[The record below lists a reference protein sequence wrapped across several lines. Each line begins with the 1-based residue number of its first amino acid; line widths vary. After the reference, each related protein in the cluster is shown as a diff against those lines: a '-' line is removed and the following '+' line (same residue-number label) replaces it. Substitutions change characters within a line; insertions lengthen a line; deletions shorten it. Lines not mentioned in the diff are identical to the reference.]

1 MDGSDADVAR
11 ARPDTAC
18 AAAAPSRGR
27 CTGAG
32 EESARE
38 KEGREE
44 GGKEEG
50 AREEEGGQ
58 EEDREEGRE
67 KESAGQEE
75 GRQEEDREAGRQE
88 EGAGQEEGC
97 EEEREVAHLKRPGPP
112 GRFSTAPP
120 DSQRHMSARAMISM
134 ARAAASV
141 ASAGLFVAL
150 LAGCAEQGP
159 HPIALVGATI
169 IDGSGGP
176 ARSDMVVVV
185 HGNKIETVVPR
196 AGFKIPKTALVVDV
210 SATSWIIP
218 GLIDAHAHTA
228 GWALPRYVAFG
239 VTTVRD
245 LHSNQDS
252 ILSLARAGR
261 AGHVFGPRIFT
272 AGAMID
278 GVPAT
283 YSDATAVK
291 NDDEARRAVD
301 ARIVAGV
308 EYLKTYTRITP
319 ELLKAILDEAGNFRT
334 TVAAHLGLTDAITA
348 ATMGV
353 HSIEHM
359 TGVPEATLAKP
370 EPLYA
375 AHRQGFFPGW
385 TAFEKSWAGLDSA
398 ALARTAVKLAE
409 TRVVMVPTLGLH
421 ETFSRLDDP
430 EVLASPDLKL
440 VPDSELARWNVPD
453 MIARAGWKTADFAA
467 FRASRANQDLFL
479 REFRSAGGTIA
490 AGTDASIQ
498 MMVPGASEHDEMALL
513 VAAGP
518 HPRRRAAGR
527 DPERGQAPGRRL
539 AGQRG
544 AGQGRRPGH
553 PPADPLADI
562 ANTRKIDR
570 VMLRGLL
577 YQRGLDPDPLVARM
591 ALVRLVLGWMAVW
604 LLFLV
609 WESGG
614 GARWPAARASRG
626 GSSCAGRL
634 GPTSSRRCSS
644 RSSPALWFASLGH
657 GGWWLLFGLI
667 GLLVDWA
674 AWMRVADMNETHF
687 PPLVHVLLGGIRGAA
702 AGGVLSLLLL

>member
-1 MDGSDADVAR
+1 MTMRR
-11 ARPDTAC
+11 AIRSSLCLLAAGL
-18 AAAAPSRGR
+18 AAAGCRPAP
-27 CTGAG
+27 
-32 EESARE
+32 
-38 KEGREE
+38 K
-44 GGKEEG
+44 
-50 AREEEGGQ
+50 
-58 EEDREEGRE
+58 DR
-67 KESAGQEE
+67 
-75 GRQEEDREAGRQE
+75 
-88 EGAGQEEGC
+88 
-97 EEEREVAHLKRPGPP
+97 
-112 GRFSTAPP
+112 
-120 DSQRHMSARAMISM
+120 
-134 ARAAASV
+134 
-141 ASAGLFVAL
+141 
-150 LAGCAEQGP
+150 
-159 HPIALVGATI
+159 IALVGATV

-176 ARSDMVVVV
+176 AKPDMVVVV
-185 HGNKIETVVPR
+185 HGTKIETVAPR

-210 SATSWIIP
+210 RNEWIIP

-228 GWALPRYVAFG
+228 RWALTRYAAFG

-252 ILSLARAGR
+252 ILSLREQVALGNI
-261 AGHVFGPRIFT
+261 FGPTIFT

-283 YSDATAVK
+283 YGDATAVK

-308 EYLKTYTRITP
+308 EYLKVYTRITP
-319 ELLKAILDEAGNFRT
+319 GLLKAILDEASNFRT

-375 AHRQGFFPGW
+375 AHRQGLFPGW

-398 ALARTAVKLAE
+398 ALAHTAVKLAE

-479 REFRSAGGTIA
+479 REFRAAGGTIA

-513 VAAGP
+513 VAAGLTP
-518 HPRRRAAGR
+518 GDALLAATRNGAELLGADSLGRVAAGKVA
-527 DPERGQAPGRRL
+527 DL
-539 AGQRG
+539 VILL
-544 AGQGRRPGH
+544 
-553 PPADPLADI
+553 ADPLADI

-577 YQRGLDPDPLVARM
+577 VN
-591 ALVRLVLGWMAVW
+591 
-604 LLFLV
+604 
-609 WESGG
+609 
-614 GARWPAARASRG
+614 
-626 GSSCAGRL
+626 
-634 GPTSSRRCSS
+634 
-644 RSSPALWFASLGH
+644 
-657 GGWWLLFGLI
+657 
-667 GLLVDWA
+667 
-674 AWMRVADMNETHF
+674 ADSIRTHW
-687 PPLVHVLLGGIRGAA
+687 
-702 AGGVLSLLLL
+702 

>member
-1 MDGSDADVAR
+1 MTVRR
-11 ARPDTAC
+11 AIRSSLC
-18 AAAAPSRGR
+18 
-27 CTGAG
+27 
-32 EESARE
+32 
-38 KEGREE
+38 
-44 GGKEEG
+44 
-50 AREEEGGQ
+50 
-58 EEDREEGRE
+58 
-67 KESAGQEE
+67 
-75 GRQEEDREAGRQE
+75 
-88 EGAGQEEGC
+88 
-97 EEEREVAHLKRPGPP
+97 L
-112 GRFSTAPP
+112 
-120 DSQRHMSARAMISM
+120 
-134 ARAAASV
+134 
-141 ASAGLFVAL
+141 LAL
-150 LAGCAEQGP
+150 LAAAGCRPAP
-159 HPIALVGATI
+159 KDRIALVGATV

-176 ARSDMVVVV
+176 AKPDMVVVV

-210 SATSWIIP
+210 RNEWIIP

-228 GWALPRYVAFG
+228 RWALARYAAFG

-252 ILSLARAGR
+252 ILSLREQVAIGN
-261 AGHVFGPRIFT
+261 VFGPTIFT

-283 YSDATAVK
+283 FGDATAVK

-308 EYLKTYTRITP
+308 EYLKIYTRITP
-319 ELLKAILDEAGNFRT
+319 ELLKAILDEAANFRT

-398 ALARTAVKLAE
+398 ALARTAARLAE

-430 EVLASPDLKL
+430 AVLASPDLKL
-440 VPDSELARWNVPD
+440 VPDSELTRWNVPE

-479 REFRSAGGTIA
+479 REFRAAGGTIA

-513 VAAGP
+513 VAAGLTP
-518 HPRRRAAGR
+518 GDALLAATRNGAQLLGA
-527 DPERGQAPGRRL
+527 DSLGSVAPGKVADL
-539 AGQRG
+539 VILL
-544 AGQGRRPGH
+544 
-553 PPADPLADI
+553 ADPLADI
-562 ANTRKIDR
+562 ANTRQIDR

-577 YQRGLDPDPLVARM
+577 VNAD
-591 ALVRLVLGWMAVW
+591 
-604 LLFLV
+604 
-609 WESGG
+609 SI
-614 GARWPAARASRG
+614 RAH
-626 GSSCAGRL
+626 
-634 GPTSSRRCSS
+634 
-644 RSSPALWFASLGH
+644 W
-657 GGWWLLFGLI
+657 
-667 GLLVDWA
+667 
-674 AWMRVADMNETHF
+674 
-687 PPLVHVLLGGIRGAA
+687 
-702 AGGVLSLLLL
+702 